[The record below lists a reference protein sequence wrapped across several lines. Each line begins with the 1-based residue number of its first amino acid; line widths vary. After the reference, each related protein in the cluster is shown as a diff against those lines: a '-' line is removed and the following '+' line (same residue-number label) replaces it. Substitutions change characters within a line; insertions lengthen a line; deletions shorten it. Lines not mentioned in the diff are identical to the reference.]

1 MATLSGIVE
10 IHEEKKGDVLVLYFK
25 GKLDAISSPSAEKK
39 IFECVNAGNH
49 KLIFDFSGVDY
60 LSSAGLRVLLSTR
73 KKLKALSGTLLLS
86 SVTSNVMDVFVISGF
101 DHVLEISNTIEE
113 ALNKIH
119 GKNV

>member
-10 IHEEKKGDVLVLYFK
+10 IHEEKKGDVLVLFFK

-49 KLIFDFSGVDY
+49 KLVFDFSGIDY

-73 KKLKALSGTLLLS
+73 KKLKALAGVLLLS

-101 DHVLEISNTIEE
+101 DHVLEIAPTTDDAIK
-113 ALNKIH
+113 KIQ
-119 GKNV
+119 G